1 MSICTEETKIAVIGR
16 YKNFDDYISSG
27 YDYLPKVPTHWR
39 VLRNR
44 QLFQFKK
51 RIVGKFVEK
60 YQVLSLTLN
69 GVIPRDIESGKGKM
83 PAEFDSYQIV
93 KPRNLIFCL
102 FDIDETPRTI
112 GISSHEGMV
121 TGAYKVAEV
130 VKEHSPEFVYYYY
143 LHLDEFKGL
152 KPFYTGL
159 RKVVRPETFLGLC
172 IPVPPLEE
180 QRTIAAFLDFETA
193 RIDKLIAQQQR
204 LIELLKEKRQA
215 VISHAV
221 TKGLNPDAP
230 MKDSG
235 VEWLGEVPEHWR
247 VCRLKHVKSSQANSF
262 VDGPFGSNLKSEHF
276 VENGD
281 VYVIESNF
289 ATTGE
294 LVPLDLKTV
303 TNEHFKTIQRSSTV
317 GGDIIIAK
325 IGARFGSSA
334 ILPELDKAAVV
345 SGNSLKLT
353 VNPSIIDVEYANHVF
368 QHLKRE
374 GAVDDGANITAQPA
388 LSLGTLN
395 NLCFV
400 VPPLKEQHII
410 LLKIKN
416 ETKIYDGLLDKAG
429 QFIKLIQE
437 RRTALISAAVTGK
450 IDLRGWTA
458 STEEVSNG

>member
-204 LIELLKEKRQA
+204 LIELLKEKRQT

-235 VEWLGEVPEHWR
+235 VEWLGEVPEHWAF
-247 VCRLKHVKSSQANSF
+247 VKLKW
-262 VDGPFGSNLKSEHF
+262 
-276 VENGD
+276 
-281 VYVIESNF
+281 I
-289 ATTGE
+289 ATTTSGSTPNTGE
-294 LVPLDLKTV
+294 QEKYYADGIYPWVRTTDLNNDILSDIPVKITEQALADTACSLLPPGTVLIAMYGGAGSIGKHALLSVPST
-303 TNEHFKTIQRSSTV
+303 TNQAV
-317 GGDIIIAK
+317 C
-325 IGARFGSSA
+325 A
-334 ILPELDKAAVV
+334 ILPTDSVIPEFLNLFAGFYRPYWMVGAEGTRKDPNIGQDHIKELKLPIPPLLEQKLICAQINQKLSQYSVAEDKAF
-345 SGNSLKLT
+345 KFT
-353 VNPSIIDVEYANHVF
+353 W
-368 QHLKRE
+368 
-374 GAVDDGANITAQPA
+374 
-388 LSLGTLN
+388 
-395 NLCFV
+395 
-400 VPPLKEQHII
+400 
-410 LLKIKN
+410 LL
-416 ETKIYDGLLDKAG
+416 
-429 QFIKLIQE
+429 QE

-458 STEEVSNG
+458 PTEEASNG

>member
-51 RIVGKFVEK
+51 RIVGKLVDK

-93 KPRNLIFCL
+93 KPGNLVFCL

-130 VKEHSPEFVYYYY
+130 VKEHSSEFVYYYY

-159 RKVVRPETFLGLC
+159 RKVVRPETFLGLY

-180 QRTIAAFLDFETA
+180 QRTIAAFLDYETA
-193 RIDKLIAQQQR
+193 RIDKLIAKQQR
-204 LIELLKEKRQA
+204 LMELLKEKRQA
-215 VISHAV
+215 MISHAV

-235 VEWLGEVPEHWR
+235 VEWLSKVPEHWR
-247 VCRLKHVKSSQANSF
+247 IPKLMLMTTRIGDGLHSTPEYEDGTGYYFVNGNNLSGGAIVLGPTSKEVPESEYHKHHIKLDETTLLISINGTIGNLAVYENEAIILGKSACYIKCGPHLNRLFLMNYLRSNEIRHYFETEVTGTTIFNLSLNSIRQMKVNIPPVKEQNDIVRYCAKQDKLFDKLTDKSSQ
-262 VDGPFGSNLKSEHF
+262 
-276 VENGD
+276 
-281 VYVIESNF
+281 
-289 ATTGE
+289 
-294 LVPLDLKTV
+294 
-303 TNEHFKTIQRSSTV
+303 
-317 GGDIIIAK
+317 IIW
-325 IGARFGSSA
+325 
-334 ILPELDKAAVV
+334 
-345 SGNSLKLT
+345 
-353 VNPSIIDVEYANHVF
+353 
-368 QHLKRE
+368 
-374 GAVDDGANITAQPA
+374 
-388 LSLGTLN
+388 
-395 NLCFV
+395 
-400 VPPLKEQHII
+400 
-410 LLKIKN
+410 LL
-416 ETKIYDGLLDKAG
+416 
-429 QFIKLIQE
+429 QE

-450 IDLRGWTA
+450 IDLRGWVA
-458 STEEVSNG
+458 PTEEVSNG

>member
-215 VISHAV
+215 VISHSV

-235 VEWLGEVPEHWR
+235 VEWLGEVPEHWAF
-247 VCRLKHVKSSQANSF
+247 VKLKW
-262 VDGPFGSNLKSEHF
+262 
-276 VENGD
+276 
-281 VYVIESNF
+281 I
-289 ATTGE
+289 ATTTSGSTPNTGE
-294 LVPLDLKTV
+294 QEKYYADGIYPWVRTTDLNNDILSDIPVKITEQALADTACSLLPPGTVLIAMYGGAGSIGKHALLSVPST
-303 TNEHFKTIQRSSTV
+303 TNQAV
-317 GGDIIIAK
+317 C
-325 IGARFGSSA
+325 A
-334 ILPELDKAAVV
+334 ILPTDSVIPEFLNLFAGFYRPYWMVGAEGTRKDPNIGQDHIKELKLPIPPLLEQKLICAQINQKLSQYSVAEDKAF
-345 SGNSLKLT
+345 KFT
-353 VNPSIIDVEYANHVF
+353 W
-368 QHLKRE
+368 
-374 GAVDDGANITAQPA
+374 
-388 LSLGTLN
+388 
-395 NLCFV
+395 
-400 VPPLKEQHII
+400 
-410 LLKIKN
+410 LL
-416 ETKIYDGLLDKAG
+416 
-429 QFIKLIQE
+429 QE

-458 STEEVSNG
+458 PTEEASNG

>member
-1 MSICTEETKIAVIGR
+1 MSTVEQVEVRKYQPYSEYKNSGVEWLGNIPQHWSLSRVKDVAVVFGGYPFDSRQFNHDIGVPLVRIRDINSESTAVCYDGNVPKEAVIDNGDVLIGMDGEFNVSR
-16 YKNFDDYISSG
+16 WKGQRAVLNQRVACVRTASSTLTA
-27 YDYLPKVPTHWR
+27 YMYYALPFNLKLVNDLTYYTTVKH
-39 VLRNR
+39 
-44 QLFQFKK
+44 
-51 RIVGKFVEK
+51 
-60 YQVLSLTLN
+60 LSLEGIDKTLFALPSDKELCN
-69 GVIPRDIESGKGKM
+69 I
-83 PAEFDSYQIV
+83 
-93 KPRNLIFCL
+93 
-102 FDIDETPRTI
+102 
-112 GISSHEGMV
+112 IS
-121 TGAYKVAEV
+121 
-130 VKEHSPEFVYYYY
+130 
-143 LHLDEFKGL
+143 
-152 KPFYTGL
+152 
-159 RKVVRPETFLGLC
+159 
-172 IPVPPLEE
+172 
-180 QRTIAAFLDFETA
+180 FLDYETD

-221 TKGLNPDAP
+221 TKGLNPDTP

-235 VEWLGEVPEHWR
+235 VEWLGVVPKHWR

-345 SGNSLKLT
+345 SGNSLKLS

-437 RRTALISAAVTGK
+437 RRTALISAAITGK

-458 STEEVSNG
+458 PVQESAA

>member
-69 GVIPRDIESGKGKM
+69 GVMTRDIESGKVKM

-235 VEWLGEVPEHWR
+235 VEWLGEVPEHWAF
-247 VCRLKHVKSSQANSF
+247 VKLKW
-262 VDGPFGSNLKSEHF
+262 
-276 VENGD
+276 
-281 VYVIESNF
+281 I
-289 ATTGE
+289 ATTTSGSTPNTGE
-294 LVPLDLKTV
+294 QEKYYADGIYPWVRTTDLNNDILSDIPVKITEQALADTACSLLPPGTVLIAMYGGAGSIGKHALLSVPST
-303 TNEHFKTIQRSSTV
+303 TNQAV
-317 GGDIIIAK
+317 C
-325 IGARFGSSA
+325 A
-334 ILPELDKAAVV
+334 ILPTDSVIPEFLNLFAGFYRPYWMVGAEGTRKDPNIGQDHIKELKLPIPPLLEQKLICAQINQKLSQYSVAEDKAF
-345 SGNSLKLT
+345 KFT
-353 VNPSIIDVEYANHVF
+353 W
-368 QHLKRE
+368 
-374 GAVDDGANITAQPA
+374 
-388 LSLGTLN
+388 
-395 NLCFV
+395 
-400 VPPLKEQHII
+400 
-410 LLKIKN
+410 LL
-416 ETKIYDGLLDKAG
+416 
-429 QFIKLIQE
+429 QE

-458 STEEVSNG
+458 PTEEASNG

>member
-1 MSICTEETKIAVIGR
+1 M
-16 YKNFDDYISSG
+16 
-27 YDYLPKVPTHWR
+27 
-39 VLRNR
+39 
-44 QLFQFKK
+44 
-51 RIVGKFVEK
+51 
-60 YQVLSLTLN
+60 N

-215 VISHAV
+215 VISHSV

-235 VEWLGEVPEHWR
+235 VEWLGEVPEHWAF
-247 VCRLKHVKSSQANSF
+247 VKLKW
-262 VDGPFGSNLKSEHF
+262 
-276 VENGD
+276 
-281 VYVIESNF
+281 I
-289 ATTGE
+289 ATTTSGSTPNTGE
-294 LVPLDLKTV
+294 QEKYYADGIYPWVRTTDLNNDILSDIPVKITEQALADTACSLLPPGTVLIAMYGGAGSIGKHALLSVPST
-303 TNEHFKTIQRSSTV
+303 TNQAV
-317 GGDIIIAK
+317 C
-325 IGARFGSSA
+325 A
-334 ILPELDKAAVV
+334 ILPTDSVIPEFLNLFAGFYRPYWMVGAEGTRKDPNIGQDHIKELKLPIPPLLEQKLICAQINQKLSQYSVAEDKAF
-345 SGNSLKLT
+345 KFT
-353 VNPSIIDVEYANHVF
+353 W
-368 QHLKRE
+368 
-374 GAVDDGANITAQPA
+374 
-388 LSLGTLN
+388 
-395 NLCFV
+395 
-400 VPPLKEQHII
+400 
-410 LLKIKN
+410 LL
-416 ETKIYDGLLDKAG
+416 
-429 QFIKLIQE
+429 QE

-458 STEEVSNG
+458 PTEEASNG